1 MEQHRIVNR
10 VRNNPIPIARSG
22 YPFILV
28 SAMAAV
34 GFALIGF
41 ETIAILGA
49 VAALFITFFF
59 RDPERRVPKAPGAV
73 VSPADGR
80 VISIEAV
87 SSAPFFSEPC
97 RRISIFMTV
106 FNVHVNRVPYEGR
119 IGAVEYRPGSFM
131 AANRDRASEL
141 NERNAILVNTER
153 GTKIS
158 VVQVAGWIARRIV
171 CAIREN
177 EPVARGE
184 RFGLIRFGSRVDV
197 YLPDTV
203 SVHVKVGQR
212 VKAGASIIGY
222 LK

>member
-1 MEQHRIVNR
+1 MEQHRIGNR
-10 VRNNPIPIARSG
+10 VRNNHIPIARSG
-22 YPFILV
+22 YPFILI
-28 SAMAAV
+28 SALAAV
-34 GFALIGF
+34 GFALLGF

-49 VAALFITFFF
+49 GATLFIVFFF
-59 RDPERRVPKAPGAV
+59 RDPERRVPKAPGTV

-80 VISIEAV
+80 VISVEAV
-87 SSAPFFSEPC
+87 STGPFFSEPC

-106 FNVHVNRVPYEGR
+106 FDVHVNRVPYEGR
-119 IGAVEYRPGSFM
+119 IGAVEHRPGAFM

-141 NERNAILVNTER
+141 NERNAILVNTEK
-153 GTKIS
+153 GAKIS

-171 CAIREN
+171 CVIREN

-197 YLPDTV
+197 YLPDAV
-203 SVHVKVGQR
+203 SVCVKIGQR